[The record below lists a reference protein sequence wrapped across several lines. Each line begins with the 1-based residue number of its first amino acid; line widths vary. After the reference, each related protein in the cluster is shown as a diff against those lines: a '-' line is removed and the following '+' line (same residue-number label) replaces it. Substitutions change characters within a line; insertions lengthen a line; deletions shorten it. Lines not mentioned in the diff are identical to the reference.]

1 MSAVKWLLEHPE
13 FALSIAVLGA
23 RAIFYLRLRLRVRSA
38 GNRRGR
44 MTSRRQG
51 AELIESSDESP
62 PHSHHR
68 SRHGRHNSEGLF
80 NEAE

>member
-23 RAIFYLRLRLRVRSA
+23 RAISYLRLRLMSA